1 MLVSGAQGSAFL
13 ETAQVLLQ
21 QMVCGPHW
29 ETPHHPLGHQG
40 LLYRG
45 HQQGK
50 PAPFPTV
57 AIHFFLLLCV
67 TLGALSPMLGSGA
80 AFQLKLLS
88 TWHLLW
94 RDLMNSIELAVLF
107 RTAM

>member
-29 ETPHHPLGHQG
+29 EVPRHPLGYQG
-40 LLYRG
+40 LLYRD

-57 AIHFFLLLCV
+57 ALHFFLLLSV
-67 TLGALSPMLGSGA
+67 TLGALNPTLGSGA
-80 AFQLKLLS
+80 ALQLKLLP

-94 RDLMNSIELAVLF
+94 RDLMNYIELAVLF
-107 RTAM
+107 RVAM